1 MFRVLPPL
9 FKPVNAQHRYST
21 RFAAMSQNKWHASCC
36 PFHCTL
42 RLKSDYP
49 WNKCRTNCYII
60 IIIIITI
67 LTTWITERKTKDTIS
82 EQRHTEHNSSISRD
96 RFCTSSPSFPILS
109 LSSSNPLRCLS
120 NSCFS
125 LLSFSSSCLSCASRT
140 LRAADSSLILTAVAP
155 RSASA

>member
-1 MFRVLPPL
+1 MQSRETQITMVKWTNAGGQTKRANERSFVYRPPTWWRWRNV
-9 FKPVNAQHRYST
+9 KTTY
-21 RFAAMSQNKWHASCC
+21 
-36 PFHCTL
+36 
-42 RLKSDYP
+42 
-49 WNKCRTNCYII
+49 CYII

-125 LLSFSSSCLSCASRT
+125 LFSLSSSCLSCASRT